1 VTTQDEARQRALDV
15 PDKAERVFRFHQN
28 TLIALRD
35 LLQAAGLE
43 RPGDLTTA
51 HLLRRVGVAEV
62 RSLAE
67 LLPPMSPGAIL
78 DAAEGAAVWP
88 RGPYERYWRDARAD
102 RFSMADSVE
111 SGSSSQ

>member
-1 VTTQDEARQRALDV
+1 MTTQDPTRQRALDV
-15 PDKAERVFRFHQN
+15 PDKAERVYRFHQN

-67 LLPPMSPGAIL
+67 LLPAMVPGAL
-78 DAAEGAAVWP
+78 LEAASGSALWP
-88 RGPYERYWRDARAD
+88 AGPYERYWRKARAD
-102 RFSMADSVE
+102 RFSLAP
-111 SGSSSQ
+111 GA